1 MKQFLNDLRTE
12 LKSKGF
18 SDFEIA
24 DIISDHEE
32 MFQTAMNDGQSVE
45 EILSKL
51 GNPKRL
57 ASDLADSEHKTTHDE
72 MDSDYH
78 LWQSFP
84 GPFVA
89 LNVFVKMINED
100 IVYRRSANDA
110 VHILYE
116 GDGKVSDYN
125 LSLDG
130 EQLRLESKKE
140 RGFFLFGHG
149 RILNFVI
156 EIPDGLE
163 MLEHHGVNG
172 DYQLLGIKGK
182 GAKIVTTNGD
192 MQLEDLSYD
201 TLTWHTVNGDIDA
214 KHLKLRQLESH
225 QVSGDID
232 MTDSEVRERFYV
244 HTVSGDIDVNHAQI
258 GSLDIE
264 TVSGDFSGE
273 ECYPKE
279 ISFRS
284 VSGDIDVKNRTRT
297 EIKILNTRSI
307 SGDINIDH

>member
-32 MFQTAMNDGQSVE
+32 MFQTAMNEGQSVE

-51 GNPKRL
+51 GDPKRL
-57 ASDLADSEHKTTHDE
+57 ASDLADSEHKPTHDE
-72 MDSDYH
+72 TDSDYQ

-84 GPFVA
+84 GPFVS
-89 LNVFVKMINED
+89 LKVFVKMVNED
-100 IVYRRSANDA
+100 ITYRHSQDDA

-116 GDGKVSDYN
+116 GDGKISDYN
-125 LSLDG
+125 LVLDG
-130 EQLRLESKKE
+130 EQLTLESRKE

-156 EIPDGLE
+156 EIPEGLD

-172 DYQLLGIKGK
+172 DYKLLGIKGIS
-182 GAKIVTTNGD
+182 AKIVTTNGD
-192 MQLEDLSYD
+192 AHMEGLSFD
-201 TLTWHTVNGDIDA
+201 TFIWHTVNGDINA
-214 KHLKLRQLESH
+214 SQLKLGQLESH
-225 QVSGDID
+225 QVSGDIE

-244 HTVSGDIDVNHAQI
+244 HTVSGDIDVHHVQI
-258 GSLDIE
+258 GLLDIE
-264 TVSGDFSGE
+264 TVSGDFSGQ

-284 VSGDIDVKNRTRT
+284 VSGDLDVKNHTKT
-297 EIKILNTRSI
+297 QIQILKSRSV

>member
-1 MKQFLNDLRTE
+1 
-12 LKSKGF
+12 
-18 SDFEIA
+18 
-24 DIISDHEE
+24 
-32 MFQTAMNDGQSVE
+32 
-45 EILSKL
+45 
-51 GNPKRL
+51 
-57 ASDLADSEHKTTHDE
+57 
-72 MDSDYH
+72 
-78 LWQSFP
+78 
-84 GPFVA
+84 
-89 LNVFVKMINED
+89 
-100 IVYRRSANDA
+100 
-110 VHILYE
+110 LYE

-163 MLEHHGVNG
+163 MWEHHGVNG

-192 MQLEDLSYD
+192 MQLEDLSFD